1 MVIYLNP
8 NVKRFTGV
16 IDKSHGYYFR
26 TPWKS
31 SGKLTSFAQRMPSA
45 PPDGHWRCICDC
57 AALAQQGL
65 IITGISLNG
74 FELAEAL
81 KEAGLRTKMCA
92 PIALM
97 EHYTADRIIYLKETF
112 NL

>member
-81 KEAGLRTKMCA
+81 KEAGIQR
-92 PIALM
+92 PIFTSVMMTCSYDA
-97 EHYTADRIIYLKETF
+97 EDILKFKRLF